1 MSAYAFYV
9 AYDGPALATSQM
21 AVRDLA
27 PALLA
32 LSDAF
37 DEANKIVNNDKAIIR
52 LDVKGSFKTGCF
64 GIDLV
69 GIQGI
74 ARSVLN
80 FFSGDDIQSVATIA
94 GLLGFSTGG
103 AIIGLIDVL
112 RWIRNR
118 KITKIEIKEKKARIF
133 IGDKYLDTEEA
144 IIEMLRNTRIRKA
157 FETAINTPL
166 QQEGIESFAYT
177 DNTADDKNIVIIPK
191 EEAYCFLAP
200 LVEEEILDEREFD
213 TTVQIV
219 GVSFQE
225 KNKWRF
231 SDGMSVFH
239 AEIIDAMFIALINNH
254 EIAFA
259 KDDILK
265 VHILEKQKLTNTGIK
280 TERVIQKVLSHRSA
294 AVQLSL
300 PIYTA

>member
-9 AYDGPALATSQM
+9 AYDGPALAANQM

-37 DEANKIVNNDKAIIR
+37 DEANKIINGDKAIIR

-69 GIQGI
+69 GIQGV
-74 ARSVLN
+74 ARSFIN
-80 FFSGDDIQSVATIA
+80 FISGTEIQSVETIA
-94 GLLGFSTGG
+94 GLLGFS
-103 AIIGLIDVL
+103 AISTVAGLINVL
-112 RWIRNR
+112 RWVRNR
-118 KITKIEIKEKKARIF
+118 KITKIEIKEKNARIF
-133 IGDKYLDTEEA
+133 IGDKYIDTEEA
-144 IIEMLRNTRIRKA
+144 VIEMLRNTRIRKA
-157 FETAINTPL
+157 LETAIHTPL
-166 QQEGIESFAYT
+166 QQDGIDSFAYT
-177 DNTADDKNIVIIPK
+177 DNVKDEKAMTVIPK
-191 EEAYCFLAP
+191 EDAHCFIAP
-200 LVEEEILDEREFD
+200 PTEEELLDERIFD

-231 SDGMSVFH
+231 SDGISTFH
-239 AEIIDAMFIALINNH
+239 AEIVDAAFISKINEH
-254 EIAFA
+254 AIAFA

-265 VHILEKQKLTNTGIK
+265 VRILERQKLTSTGIK
-280 TERVIQKVLSHRSA
+280 TERIVQKVLSHRSA